1 MKEIVIALFSVR
13 EDAEKTIQ
21 QLHKEIDIDASKISY
36 LYKTVD
42 GKQKEID
49 AEDIINDTPS
59 EGAQKGAVI
68 GGGVGALVGI
78 ATAIGVIPVI
88 GPVFA
93 AGPLLTALGIGAGA
107 LGTTAAGA
115 VTGAAAGGLI
125 GALVAL
131 GTPEDVAESYE
142 QRVFAGDILVA
153 VHTDKVQGVRAIME
167 RNNGFDI
174 NQYAINV

>member
-1 MKEIVIALFSVR
+1 MHR
-13 EDAEKTIQ
+13 GPRTDG
-21 QLHKEIDIDASKISY
+21 
-36 LYKTVD
+36 TV
-42 GKQKEID
+42 
-49 AEDIINDTPS
+49 
-59 EGAQKGAVI
+59 
-68 GGGVGALVGI
+68 
-78 ATAIGVIPVI
+78 
-88 GPVFA
+88 
-93 AGPLLTALGIGAGA
+93 
-107 LGTTAAGA
+107 GTTAAGA

-153 VHTDKVQGVRAIME
+153 VHTDKVQEVRAIME